1 VIKRE
6 HQESTMGKKESTTE
20 KRYKFETLAIAV
32 CVALAFG
39 FMAGAAFTVYKLDTG
54 TAVSQMPPAVSNAAV
69 TVDPDKES
77 RIAMLEKVVAQN
89 PDDAKTW
96 QELGNLYFD
105 TGRHAEAIKAYN
117 KFLALNPG
125 DPNVLTDLG
134 VMYRRNGQPE
144 KAVEAFDRAIAA
156 DPGHET
162 SRFNK
167 GIVLL
172 HDLKD
177 EKGALA
183 AWKALLKVNPLAMAP
198 NGQTVDELIRH
209 FESHKKE

>member
-1 VIKRE
+1 
-6 HQESTMGKKESTTE
+6 MGTTNKKPE
-20 KRYKFETLAIAV
+20 KRYKFETLVIAV
-32 CVALAFG
+32 CVAIAFG
-39 FMAGAAFTVYKLDTG
+39 FMVGAAFTVYKLDTDP
-54 TAVSQMPPAVSNAAV
+54 AIPRMPPAASNVAANL
-69 TVDPDKES
+69 DPGKED

-89 PDDAKTW
+89 PDDGKTW

-105 TGRHAEAIKAYN
+105 TDRHTEAIDAYN
-117 KFLALNPG
+117 KSLSITPG
-125 DPNVLTDLG
+125 NPNVLTDLG
-134 VMYRRNGQPE
+134 VMYRRAGQPE

-183 AWKALLKVNPLAMAP
+183 AWRGLLEVNPLAMAP
-198 NGQTVDELIRH
+198 NGQTVDELINH
-209 FESHKKE
+209 FASHEKK